1 MTNADESK
9 VTRPTAEARAVDAV
23 AYPKGSD
30 REVLL
35 YLMQQFD
42 AESWECP
49 RCGHSETTADMDS
62 ADYLRRYLAEH
73 PVDTLRAQL
82 EAAEAEIAHRTSH
95 LIVHN
100 GQALACSEL
109 IQKAHDDMRDRAEA
123 AEAEC
128 QRLSDGLTTIG
139 SYKLRDFTGPHGMAI
154 NCVHVARE
162 TLAARTKEAAP

>member
-1 MTNADESK
+1 MFEPVGWRCKTPHGYVIGKTQHASSDEAVYSQ
-9 VTRPTAEARAVDAV
+9 EAI
-23 AYPKGSD
+23 
-30 REVLL
+30 
-35 YLMQQFD
+35 
-42 AESWECP
+42 
-49 RCGHSETTADMDS
+49 
-62 ADYLRRYLAEH
+62 
-73 PVDTLRAQL
+73 DTLRAQL

-128 QRLSDGLTTIG
+128 QRLSDGLTTIA
-139 SYKLRDFTGPHGMAI
+139 SYKLRDFAGPHGMAI

-162 TLAARTKEAAP
+162 TLAARTKEAAL